1 MRINRRW
8 LGLLK
13 ALCMGALLVFGAP
26 SWAALQE
33 IPALSSPVT
42 DLTHTL
48 SAEQQ
53 QTLAAQLLAFEQEKG
68 SQVAVLIVPTTQPE
82 DIAQFAIRVAEA
94 WKIGRAK
101 QDDGVLL
108 LVAKDDR
115 KIRIEVGRGLE
126 GAIPDIYAKR
136 IISEYISP
144 LFKQGDFYGG
154 LSAGTEKIT
163 ALIAGE
169 QLPPPLKA
177 NPSPAKIG
185 FDSAIGLFLMAC
197 LFIGSFFTGILG
209 RFFGSTA
216 TGGVIGGMSVLA
228 FGLATGAAVGALA
241 FVFTLFIPTLFGGG
255 ATSIGRHY
263 GGGYYG
269 GGFGGG
275 SSGWGGGGGTFGG
288 GGASGD
294 W

>member
-1 MRINRRW
+1 MGW
-8 LGLLK
+8 LP
-13 ALCMGALLVFGAP
+13 ALICLFALFANVNQA
-26 SWAALQE
+26 WAALQ
-33 IPALSSPVT
+33 PVPPLSSPVT
-42 DLTHTL
+42 DLTQTL

-53 QTLAAQLLAFEQEKG
+53 QTLASQLLAFEQQKG

-82 DIAQFAIRVAEA
+82 DIAQYSIRVVDA

-101 QDDGVLL
+101 QDDGVLI
-108 LVAKDDR
+108 LVAKQDR
-115 KIRIEVGRGLE
+115 KVRIEVGRGLE

-136 IISEYISP
+136 IISENISP

-154 LSAGTEKIT
+154 LSAGIEKVT

-169 QLPPPLKA
+169 QLPA
-177 NPSPAKIG
+177 PSQRDHASPSIG
-185 FDSAIGLFLMAC
+185 FDSALGLFLMAC
-197 LFIGSFFTGILG
+197 LFLGSFFTGIFG

-216 TGGVIGGMSVLA
+216 TGGVVGGLSGLVYGLTSGLTVGVLA
-228 FGLATGAAVGALA
+228 F
-241 FVFTLFIPTLFGGG
+241 FFTLFIPTLFSGG
-255 ATSIGRHY
+255 ASSSGRRSG

-269 GGFGGG
+269 GGGSWGGG
-275 SSGWGGGGGTFGG
+275 SSSWGGGGGDFGG